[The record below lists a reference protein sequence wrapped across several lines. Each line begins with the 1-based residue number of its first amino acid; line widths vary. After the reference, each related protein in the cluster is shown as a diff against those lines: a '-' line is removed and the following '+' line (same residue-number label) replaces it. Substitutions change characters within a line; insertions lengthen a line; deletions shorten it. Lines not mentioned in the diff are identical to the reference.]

1 MGEKNSP
8 SPYRGE
14 FGILSNLADP
24 REQRSCELLHSSRF
38 VGRKPSGDR
47 KLVVLTHKPRESNPG
62 NLSLCY
68 HGTGEAGTPSSLEVH
83 SVGSGGRA
91 QLRAQTVSPGLSAVQ
106 LHSKNS
112 PTLSKLLPSMEAV
125 LGFNRP
131 QSAERGR
138 SHRGI
143 DEPTP
148 PRLRKSNSQTVWRCP
163 RPLKV
168 MSSQPSEILRCL

>member
-91 QLRAQTVSPGLSAVQ
+91 QLAL
-106 LHSKNS
+106 
-112 PTLSKLLPSMEAV
+112 
-125 LGFNRP
+125 RP
-131 QSAERGR
+131 CLQ
-138 SHRGI
+138 
-143 DEPTP
+143 
-148 PRLRKSNSQTVWRCP
+148 
-163 RPLKV
+163 
-168 MSSQPSEILRCL
+168 SSQQSSFTARTHPPSQNCCPAWRLSWDSTVPSLQSVGEAIVELMSLLHPG

>member
-8 SPYRGE
+8 SSYRGE
-14 FGILSNLADP
+14 FGILGNLADP

-91 QLRAQTVSPGLSAVQ
+91 QLALRPCLQSSQQSSFTARTHP
-106 LHSKNS
+106 
-112 PTLSKLLPSMEAV
+112 PSQNCCPV

>member
-1 MGEKNSP
+1 M
-8 SPYRGE
+8 
-14 FGILSNLADP
+14 
-24 REQRSCELLHSSRF
+24 
-38 VGRKPSGDR
+38 
-47 KLVVLTHKPRESNPG
+47 
-62 NLSLCY
+62 
-68 HGTGEAGTPSSLEVH
+68 
-83 SVGSGGRA
+83 
-91 QLRAQTVSPGLSAVQ
+91 SPGLSEVQ

-112 PTLSKLLPSMEAV
+112 AALSKQLPSMEAV

-131 QSAERGR
+131 QSAECGR

-168 MSSQPSEILRCL
+168 ISSQPSEILAVFSRGLASCRVKNEDKSRRVSPEGGRYHLKGEDTVVAHLHSLQNFLFSVQRNLWLRFSFPRPGATCRRRDTDHSTMVTGGTSD